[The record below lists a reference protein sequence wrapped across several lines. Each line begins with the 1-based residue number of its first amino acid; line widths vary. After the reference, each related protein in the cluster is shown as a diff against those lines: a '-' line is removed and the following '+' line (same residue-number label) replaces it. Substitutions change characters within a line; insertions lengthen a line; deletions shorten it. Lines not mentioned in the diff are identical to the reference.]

1 MPSLPHIATVALVT
15 ALALAGCSDADDDAA
30 ATSSPESSASESSA
44 SAATS
49 GFPITV
55 EAENGTVEIAERP
68 DRIVSLS
75 ATATESLFAIGA
87 GEQVEA
93 VDDQSNFPPE
103 APMTALS
110 GYTPNAEAIIGY
122 DPDLVVAA
130 SDQDGIVARLESLE
144 IPVLL
149 LGSATDLEQAYG
161 QIQALGEATGHA
173 DEATAVVEDMTTR
186 LDALVAATPVPDPPV
201 TVFHELSPD
210 LYSATSATFIG
221 SVYALLGVDNIA
233 DPAAVAGNDYPQL
246 TAEAVVAADPD
257 LVVLSDVKCCAQ
269 TAAGAAARPGWSGIT
284 AVATGAIVEADDDI
298 ASRWGPRIVEFAEL
312 VSGEIRELAAVPA
325 S

>member
-1 MPSLPHIATVALVT
+1 MPSLPQIAAVTLVT
-15 ALALAGCSDADDDAA
+15 ALALAGCSDTRDDAA
-30 ATSSPESSASESSA
+30 ATSAPETSASS
-44 SAATS
+44 T
-49 GFPITV
+49 GFPVTV
-55 EAENGTVEIAERP
+55 QAENGSVAIAGRP
-68 DRIVSLS
+68 TRIVSLS

-149 LGSATDLEQAYG
+149 LGSATTLDQAYE
-161 QIQALGEATGHA
+161 QIQALGTATGHA
-173 DEATAVVEDMTTR
+173 TEATSVVEDMTTR
-186 LDALVAATPVPDPPV
+186 LDAIVAATPVPDPPV

-221 SVYALLGVDNIA
+221 SVYELLGLANIA

-269 TAAGAAARPGWSGIT
+269 TAAEVAARPGWSGIT
-284 AVATGAIVEADDDI
+284 AVRTGAIVEADDDI

-312 VSGEIRELAAVPA
+312 VSGEVRELAAAPA